1 MVPGDRYQAYIQD
14 SVLGSD
20 PVDLIRA
27 LYEAAIGATQE
38 AGRCLI
44 TGDMWGRSKA
54 VSKATNIL
62 TELLVSLDH
71 EKGGALSQN
80 LKRLYAYMQSRLFDA
95 HIKKSAEPLQEV
107 ERLLNTLL
115 EAWRVVMAKT
125 AEAAQAERQS
135 REDLNPRVAHVVAD
149 ESPVTPYG
157 GYLYEP
163 VGAVSRLAF
172 TF

>member
-1 MVPGDRYQAYIQD
+1 MLSGDRYQAYVQD
-14 SVLGSD
+14 SVLGST
-20 PVDLIRA
+20 PVDLVRA
-27 LYEAAIGATQE
+27 LYEAAIEATQE

-54 VSKATNIL
+54 VSKATNIVS
-62 TELLVSLDH
+62 ELMMSLNH

-80 LKRLYAYMQSRLFDA
+80 LKRLYAYMQSRLLDA
-95 HIKKSAEPLQEV
+95 HIKQSAEPLQEV

-115 EAWRVVMAKT
+115 EAWRVVVAKT
-125 AEAAQAERQS
+125 AQAEQAEQKSREAAAPS
-135 REDLNPRVAHVVAD
+135 VAYAASD
-149 ESPVTPYG
+149 DSPAMPYG

-163 VGAVSRLAF
+163 AGAASRIAF